1 MSYPYPQDRSRDRRE
16 KGEEPYRTAR
26 EEMGEQEAELRTE
39 AEAFGEEHQRPSDE
53 ERIEDMEE
61 EAEARL
67 REVGETIARSHDREA
82 RT

>member
-26 EEMGEQEAELRTE
+26 EEMGEQEAELKTE
-39 AEAFGEEHQRPSDE
+39 AEAFGEERQRPSGE
-53 ERIEDMEE
+53 ERIEDMEA

-67 REVGETIARSHDREA
+67 REVGEEVARSHDHEA
-82 RT
+82 RP